1 MGNVT
6 RDQRAHHSLLSNS
19 HTSPL
24 FTMHTMILPVR
35 TLARN
40 VPRTTT
46 CLARATNTSA
56 FSTASCTRQLQ
67 SKRFTQPT
75 IQLCKRIR
83 SPLSQ
88 QRRSVSSA
96 PAIDSTASTSTSYP
110 ESLTWN
116 RFLAL
121 RKQRRRISLV
131 ASILCAGAGAAI
143 GITVLSTSEFDV
155 MQFGID
161 PTFVIG
167 GAFIG
172 SALVGWLAGPAF
184 GNAAFNLRYRAIRG
198 QIAKKEKEFYERIK
212 KFRVDPTSSSM
223 QNPVPDYYG
232 EKIGSV
238 TDYRRWLKDQRAF
251 NLKRGKML

>member
-1 MGNVT
+1 
-6 RDQRAHHSLLSNS
+6 
-19 HTSPL
+19 
-24 FTMHTMILPVR
+24 MILPLR
-35 TLARN
+35 TLSRA
-40 VPRTTT
+40 VPKPSS
-46 CLARATNTSA
+46 CLAQRTSA
-56 FSTASCTRQLQ
+56 FSTCSRRQVLFPSQ
-67 SKRFTQPT
+67 SK
-75 IQLCKRIR
+75 
-83 SPLSQ
+83 PLSQ
-88 QRRSVSSA
+88 QICQRIRPTLHSQQRRAVSSA
-96 PAIDSTASTSTSYP
+96 PAFDASSSTSTAG

-172 SALVGWLAGPAF
+172 SALLGWLAGPAF

-198 QIAKKEKEFYERIK
+198 QIARVRIAFILLEIGSRNGKANLMELQKEKEFYERIK